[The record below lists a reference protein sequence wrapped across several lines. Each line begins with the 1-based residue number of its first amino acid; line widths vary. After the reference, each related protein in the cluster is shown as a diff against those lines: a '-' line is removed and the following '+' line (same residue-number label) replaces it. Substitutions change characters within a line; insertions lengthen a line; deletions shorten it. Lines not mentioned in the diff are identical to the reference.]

1 MQSTQQIKQQI
12 VKTAT
17 LFNRDGCG
25 HIRLTGADRVRFLHN
40 QTTQNIQ
47 QLSAGQG
54 AYTVFVTSVGRTI
67 DLTTV
72 YVQEDALHVVT
83 SPGMAQTLFDWM
95 DRYIFFSDKVTL
107 NNESEQTFMFSLL
120 GEGSDDVM
128 RQICADVGADAIV
141 GRAEFSHQVVS
152 VAGAQIHIAVG
163 SGLAVAGYTVWGSR
177 ADAQTVWEALLSAG
191 AIAGEASRWE
201 DLRIRQG
208 RPVPGKELTDEDNP
222 LEAGLWQSVSFDK
235 GCYIGQETI
244 ARLNTYKG
252 VKKRLWGL
260 VLDKPVDVGET
271 VWMEENKIGK
281 VTSLTNESSDEGVSE
296 GGNEDS
302 DTFALAYLRTKAGG
316 EGLVVSVGDTKA
328 RVVSLP
334 FVTHRYPD
342 ESN

>member
-1 MQSTQQIKQQI
+1 MPQIQQPI
-12 VKTAT
+12 VKNAT
-17 LFNRDGCG
+17 LFDRGGCG

-54 AYTVFVTSVGRTI
+54 AYTVFVTSTGRTI

-72 YVQEDALHVVT
+72 YVEEDALHVVT
-83 SPGMAQTLFDWM
+83 SPGMAQTLYDWM

-107 NNESEQTFMFSLL
+107 ANESEQTFMFSLL
-120 GEGSDDVM
+120 GEGSDDIV
-128 RQICADVGADAIV
+128 RKVGADAVV
-141 GRAEFSHQVVS
+141 GQPEFSHQAAS
-152 VAGAQIHIAVG
+152 VASAQIRVAAG
-163 SGLAVAGYTVWGSR
+163 SGLAISGYTVWGRR
-177 ADAQTVWEALLSAG
+177 ADAQTVWEAFLGAG
-191 AIAGEASRWE
+191 ATAGEAAGEVSRWE

-208 RPVPGKELTDEDNP
+208 RPAPGKELTDEDNP

-271 VWMEENKIGK
+271 VWIEENKIGK
-281 VTSLTNESSDEGVSE
+281 VTSSTNE
-296 GGNEDS
+296 GGDA
-302 DTFALAYLRTKAGG
+302 FALAYLRTKAGG
-316 EGLVVSVGDTKA
+316 EGIRVSVGDTTA

-342 ESN
+342 EVN